1 MSEKTTKTAVKTAQN
16 KADKKPAT
24 ASKSSVA
31 SPKIAAKKTASKT
44 AATKKSAPKA
54 SKPAVKKESTKPT
67 AAKTSTKTAVSKSTK
82 SAAKKPATK
91 TENKTAVKKEEN
103 IKALTSTFG
112 LPTSVEKEGLKKPKI
127 TPRQN
132 PAKAKHQS
140 TAEKASPKTKSASS
154 TVTFDTIKKASKQK
168 GTELAKSSEN
178 STSKKL
184 INSLKIIENISHTL
198 GISDRE
204 RITFDIEEISPNE
217 LRVRIVNGTKNFKSP
232 WFAIKNEE
240 PYIFMPAEI
249 LDMVFRMLRTAQ
261 KESFELRLERS
272 IWQHMPI
279 DFGDVWRVAMDELA
293 RSNFA
298 KEPDLEKLI
307 AKIKQE
313 HPNLFV
319 DMTSFIAGE

>member
-1 MSEKTTKTAVKTAQN
+1 MSEKTTKTAVKKTAT
-16 KADKKPAT
+16 KTAAKSAVKKPANKT
-24 ASKSSVA
+24 ESKR
-31 SPKIAAKKTASKT
+31 
-44 AATKKSAPKA
+44 ATKKA
-54 SKPAVKKESTKPT
+54 
-67 AAKTSTKTAVSKSTK
+67 
-82 SAAKKPATK
+82 
-91 TENKTAVKKEEN
+91 EN
-103 IKALTSTFG
+103 IGALTSTFG
-112 LPTSVEKEGLKKPKI
+112 LPTSVENEELKKPKI

-132 PAKAKHQS
+132 PAKAKRQS
-140 TAEKASPKTKSASS
+140 AIEKNSPKSQKATQA
-154 TVTFDTIKKASKQK
+154 FDSIKKANKQK
-168 GTELAKSSEN
+168 STELAKSNEN

-204 RITFDIEEISPNE
+204 RITFDIEEVSSNE

-293 RSNFA
+293 RGNFA

>member
-1 MSEKTTKTAVKTAQN
+1 MSEKTTKTAVK
-16 KADKKPAT
+16 
-24 ASKSSVA
+24 
-31 SPKIAAKKTASKT
+31 KTAT
-44 AATKKSAPKA
+44 
-54 SKPAVKKESTKPT
+54 KPAVKKP
-67 AAKTSTKTAVSKSTK
+67 AV
-82 SAAKKPATK
+82 KKPASK
-91 TENKTAVKKEEN
+91 TESKIATKKAEN
-103 IKALTSTFG
+103 IGALTSTFG
-112 LPTSVEKEGLKKPKI
+112 LPTSVENEELKKPKI

-132 PAKAKHQS
+132 PAKAKRQS
-140 TAEKASPKTKSASS
+140 AIEKSSPKSQKATQA
-154 TVTFDTIKKASKQK
+154 FDSIKKANKQK
-168 GTELAKSSEN
+168 STELAKSNEN

-204 RITFDIEEISPNE
+204 RITFDIEEVSSNE
-217 LRVRIVNGTKNFKSP
+217 LRIRIVNGTKNFKSP

-261 KESFELRLERS
+261 KESFDLRLERS

-293 RSNFA
+293 RGNFA

>member
-1 MSEKTTKTAVKTAQN
+1 MSEKTTKTTV
-16 KADKKPAT
+16 
-24 ASKSSVA
+24 
-31 SPKIAAKKTASKT
+31 KKTA
-44 AATKKSAPKA
+44 A
-54 SKPAVKKESTKPT
+54 
-67 AAKTSTKTAVSKSTK
+67 
-82 SAAKKPATK
+82 
-91 TENKTAVKKEEN
+91 KTAVKKPAAKTAAKPAIKKSAAASKSSTASTKTATKKPASKTESKRAAKKAEN
-103 IKALTSTFG
+103 IGALTSTFG
-112 LPTSVEKEGLKKPKI
+112 LPTSVENEELKKPKI

-132 PAKAKHQS
+132 PAKAKRQS
-140 TAEKASPKTKSASS
+140 MTEKTSPKSQKATQA
-154 TVTFDTIKKASKQK
+154 FDSVKKTNKQK
-168 GTELAKSSEN
+168 STELAKSD

-204 RITFDIEEISPNE
+204 RITFDIEEVSSNE

-293 RSNFA
+293 RGNFA

>member
-1 MSEKTTKTAVKTAQN
+1 MSEKTTKTAVK
-16 KADKKPAT
+16 
-24 ASKSSVA
+24 
-31 SPKIAAKKTASKT
+31 KT
-44 AATKKSAPKA
+44 AA
-54 SKPAVKKESTKPT
+54 
-67 AAKTSTKTAVSKSTK
+67 
-82 SAAKKPATK
+82 
-91 TENKTAVKKEEN
+91 KTAVKKSAAASKSSTASTKTATKKPASKTESKRAAKKAEN
-103 IKALTSTFG
+103 IGALTSTFG
-112 LPTSVEKEGLKKPKI
+112 LPTSVENEELKKPKI

-132 PAKAKHQS
+132 PAKAKRQS
-140 TAEKASPKTKSASS
+140 AIEKTSPKSQKATQA
-154 TVTFDTIKKASKQK
+154 FDSVKKTSKQK
-168 GTELAKSSEN
+168 STELAKSD

-204 RITFDIEEISPNE
+204 RITFDIEEVSSNE

-293 RSNFA
+293 RGNFA

>member
-1 MSEKTTKTAVKTAQN
+1 MSEKTTKTAVKKTAT
-16 KADKKPAT
+16 KPAIKKTATKTAAKSAVKKPAA
-24 ASKSSVA
+24 ASKSS
-31 SPKIAAKKTASKT
+31 TA
-44 AATKKSAPKA
+44 
-54 SKPAVKKESTKPT
+54 
-67 AAKTSTKTAVSKSTK
+67 STKTAT
-82 SAAKKPATK
+82 KKPASK
-91 TENKTAVKKEEN
+91 TESKRATKKAEN
-103 IKALTSTFG
+103 IGALTSTFG
-112 LPTSVEKEGLKKPKI
+112 LPTSVEKELKKPKI

-132 PAKAKHQS
+132 PAKAKRQS
-140 TAEKASPKTKSASS
+140 AIEKSSPKSQKATQA
-154 TVTFDTIKKASKQK
+154 FDSIKKANKQK
-168 GTELAKSSEN
+168 STELAKSNEN

-204 RITFDIEEISPNE
+204 RITFDIEEVSSNE
-217 LRVRIVNGTKNFKSP
+217 LRIRIVNGTKNFKSP

-293 RSNFA
+293 RGNFA

>member
-1 MSEKTTKTAVKTAQN
+1 MSEKTTKTAVKKTAT
-16 KADKKPAT
+16 KPAIKKTATKTAAKSAVKKPAA
-24 ASKSSVA
+24 ASKSS
-31 SPKIAAKKTASKT
+31 TA
-44 AATKKSAPKA
+44 
-54 SKPAVKKESTKPT
+54 
-67 AAKTSTKTAVSKSTK
+67 STKTAT
-82 SAAKKPATK
+82 KKPASK
-91 TENKTAVKKEEN
+91 TESKRATKKAEN
-103 IKALTSTFG
+103 IGALTSTFG
-112 LPTSVEKEGLKKPKI
+112 LPTSVENEELKKPKI

-132 PAKAKHQS
+132 PAKAKRQS
-140 TAEKASPKTKSASS
+140 ETEKSSPKSQKATQA
-154 TVTFDTIKKASKQK
+154 FDSIKKANKQK
-168 GTELAKSSEN
+168 STELAKSD

-204 RITFDIEEISPNE
+204 RITFDIEEVSSNE
-217 LRVRIVNGTKNFKSP
+217 LRIRIVNGTKNFKSP

-261 KESFELRLERS
+261 KESFDLRLERS

-293 RSNFA
+293 RGNFA

>member
-1 MSEKTTKTAVKTAQN
+1 MSEKTTKTAVKKTATKTAAN
-16 KADKKPAT
+16 SAVKKPAA
-24 ASKSSVA
+24 ASKSS
-31 SPKIAAKKTASKT
+31 TA
-44 AATKKSAPKA
+44 
-54 SKPAVKKESTKPT
+54 
-67 AAKTSTKTAVSKSTK
+67 STKTAVKKPASKTESK
-82 SAAKKPATK
+82 RAAKKA
-91 TENKTAVKKEEN
+91 EN
-103 IKALTSTFG
+103 IGALTSTFG
-112 LPTSVEKEGLKKPKI
+112 LPTSVENEELKKPKI

-132 PAKAKHQS
+132 PAKAKRQS
-140 TAEKASPKTKSASS
+140 VREKSSPKSQKATQA
-154 TVTFDTIKKASKQK
+154 FDSIKKANKQK
-168 GTELAKSSEN
+168 STELAKSNEN

-204 RITFDIEEISPNE
+204 RITFDIEEVSSNE
-217 LRVRIVNGTKNFKSP
+217 LRIRIVNGTKNFKSP

-261 KESFELRLERS
+261 KESFDLRLERS

-293 RSNFA
+293 RGNFA

>member
-1 MSEKTTKTAVKTAQN
+1 MSEKTTKTAVKKTAT
-16 KADKKPAT
+16 KTAAKSDVKKPAA
-24 ASKSSVA
+24 ASKSS
-31 SPKIAAKKTASKT
+31 TA
-44 AATKKSAPKA
+44 
-54 SKPAVKKESTKPT
+54 
-67 AAKTSTKTAVSKSTK
+67 STKT
-82 SAAKKPATK
+82 AAKKPASK
-91 TENKTAVKKEEN
+91 TESKRAAKKAEN
-103 IKALTSTFG
+103 IGALTSTFG
-112 LPTSVEKEGLKKPKI
+112 LPTSVENEELKKPKI

-132 PAKAKHQS
+132 PAKTKRQS
-140 TAEKASPKTKSASS
+140 ETEKTSPKSQKASS
-154 TVTFDTIKKASKQK
+154 TQAFDSVKKISKQK
-168 GTELAKSSEN
+168 STELAKSD

-204 RITFDIEEISPNE
+204 RITFDIEEVSSNE

-293 RSNFA
+293 RGNFA

>member
-1 MSEKTTKTAVKTAQN
+1 MSEKTTKTAVKKTAT
-16 KADKKPAT
+16 KTAAKSAVKKPA
-24 ASKSSVA
+24 
-31 SPKIAAKKTASKT
+31 SKT
-44 AATKKSAPKA
+44 ESKRATKKA
-54 SKPAVKKESTKPT
+54 
-67 AAKTSTKTAVSKSTK
+67 
-82 SAAKKPATK
+82 
-91 TENKTAVKKEEN
+91 EN
-103 IKALTSTFG
+103 IGALTSTFG
-112 LPTSVEKEGLKKPKI
+112 LPTSVEKELKKPKI

-132 PAKAKHQS
+132 PAKAKGQS
-140 TAEKASPKTKSASS
+140 ETEKSSPKSQKATQA
-154 TVTFDTIKKASKQK
+154 FDSIKKANKQK
-168 GTELAKSSEN
+168 STELAKSNEN

-204 RITFDIEEISPNE
+204 RITFDIEEVSSNE
-217 LRVRIVNGTKNFKSP
+217 LRIRIVNGTKNFKSP

-261 KESFELRLERS
+261 KESFDLRLERS

-293 RSNFA
+293 RGNFA

>member
-1 MSEKTTKTAVKTAQN
+1 MSEKTTKTAVKKTAT
-16 KADKKPAT
+16 KPAIKKTATKTAAKSAVKKPAA
-24 ASKSSVA
+24 ASKSSTA
-31 SPKIAAKKTASKT
+31 STKIATKKPASKT
-44 AATKKSAPKA
+44 ESKRATKKA
-54 SKPAVKKESTKPT
+54 
-67 AAKTSTKTAVSKSTK
+67 
-82 SAAKKPATK
+82 
-91 TENKTAVKKEEN
+91 EN
-103 IKALTSTFG
+103 IGTLTSTFG
-112 LPTSVEKEGLKKPKI
+112 LPTSVEKELKKPKI

-132 PAKAKHQS
+132 PAKAKRQS
-140 TAEKASPKTKSASS
+140 MTEKSSPKSQKATQA
-154 TVTFDTIKKASKQK
+154 FDSIKKAGKQK
-168 GTELAKSSEN
+168 STELAKSNEN

-204 RITFDIEEISPNE
+204 RITFDIEEVSSNE
-217 LRVRIVNGTKNFKSP
+217 LRIRIVNGTKNFKSP

-261 KESFELRLERS
+261 KESFDLRLERS

-293 RSNFA
+293 RGNFA

>member
-1 MSEKTTKTAVKTAQN
+1 MSEKTTKTAVK
-16 KADKKPAT
+16 
-24 ASKSSVA
+24 
-31 SPKIAAKKTASKT
+31 KTAT
-44 AATKKSAPKA
+44 
-54 SKPAVKKESTKPT
+54 KPAVKKPAAKT
-67 AAKTSTKTAVSKSTK
+67 AAKTAT
-82 SAAKKPATK
+82 KKPASKIESKRATK
-91 TENKTAVKKEEN
+91 KAEN
-103 IKALTSTFG
+103 IGILTSTFG
-112 LPTSVEKEGLKKPKI
+112 LPTSVEKELKKPKI

-132 PAKAKHQS
+132 PAKAKGQS
-140 TAEKASPKTKSASS
+140 VREKSSLKSQKA
-154 TVTFDTIKKASKQK
+154 TQAFDSIKKANKQK
-168 GTELAKSSEN
+168 STELAKSNEN

-204 RITFDIEEISPNE
+204 RITFDIEEVSSNE
-217 LRVRIVNGTKNFKSP
+217 LRIRIVNGTKNFKSP

-261 KESFELRLERS
+261 KESFDLRLERS

-293 RSNFA
+293 RGNFA

-319 DMTSFIAGE
+319 DMTGFIAGE

>member
-1 MSEKTTKTAVKTAQN
+1 MSEKTTKTAVKKTAT
-16 KADKKPAT
+16 KTAVKKPTA
-24 ASKSSVA
+24 ASKSS
-31 SPKIAAKKTASKT
+31 TA
-44 AATKKSAPKA
+44 
-54 SKPAVKKESTKPT
+54 
-67 AAKTSTKTAVSKSTK
+67 STKTAV
-82 SAAKKPATK
+82 KKPASK
-91 TENKTAVKKEEN
+91 TESKRATKKAEN
-103 IKALTSTFG
+103 IGALTSTFG
-112 LPTSVEKEGLKKPKI
+112 LPTSVENEELKKPKI

-132 PAKAKHQS
+132 PAKAKRQS
-140 TAEKASPKTKSASS
+140 MTEKTSPKSQKATQA
-154 TVTFDTIKKASKQK
+154 FDSIKKTNKQK
-168 GTELAKSSEN
+168 STELAKSD

-204 RITFDIEEISPNE
+204 RITFDIEEVSSNE

-293 RSNFA
+293 RGNFA

>member
-1 MSEKTTKTAVKTAQN
+1 MSEKTTKTAVKTAT
-16 KADKKPAT
+16 KTAAKSAVKKPAA
-24 ASKSSVA
+24 ASKSS
-31 SPKIAAKKTASKT
+31 TASTKTVVKKPTTKT
-44 AATKKSAPKA
+44 AA
-54 SKPAVKKESTKPT
+54 
-67 AAKTSTKTAVSKSTK
+67 
-82 SAAKKPATK
+82 
-91 TENKTAVKKEEN
+91 KTAVKKPASKTESKRAVKKAEN
-103 IKALTSTFG
+103 IGALTSTFG
-112 LPTSVEKEGLKKPKI
+112 LPTSVENEELKKPKI

-132 PAKAKHQS
+132 PAKAKRQS
-140 TAEKASPKTKSASS
+140 AIEKSSAKSQKATQAFDSVKKTN
-154 TVTFDTIKKASKQK
+154 KQK
-168 GTELAKSSEN
+168 STELAKSD

-204 RITFDIEEISPNE
+204 RITFDIEEVSSNE
-217 LRVRIVNGTKNFKSP
+217 LRIRIVNGTKNFKSP

-293 RSNFA
+293 RGNFA

>member
-1 MSEKTTKTAVKTAQN
+1 MSEKTTKTAVK
-16 KADKKPAT
+16 
-24 ASKSSVA
+24 
-31 SPKIAAKKTASKT
+31 KTA
-44 AATKKSAPKA
+44 
-54 SKPAVKKESTKPT
+54 
-67 AAKTSTKTAVSKSTK
+67 TKTAV
-82 SAAKKPATK
+82 KKPATK
-91 TENKTAVKKEEN
+91 TAVKKPAAASKSSTASTKTAAKKPTSKTESKRATKKAEN
-103 IKALTSTFG
+103 IGALTSTFG
-112 LPTSVEKEGLKKPKI
+112 LPTSVENEELKKPKI

-132 PAKAKHQS
+132 PAKAKGQS
-140 TAEKASPKTKSASS
+140 AIEKSSPKSQKATQA
-154 TVTFDTIKKASKQK
+154 FDSIKKANKQK
-168 GTELAKSSEN
+168 STELAKSD

-204 RITFDIEEISPNE
+204 RITFDIEEVSSNE

-293 RSNFA
+293 RGNFA

>member
-1 MSEKTTKTAVKTAQN
+1 MSEKTTKTAVKKTAT
-16 KADKKPAT
+16 KPA
-24 ASKSSVA
+24 
-31 SPKIAAKKTASKT
+31 IKKTA
-44 AATKKSAPKA
+44 A
-54 SKPAVKKESTKPT
+54 
-67 AAKTSTKTAVSKSTK
+67 
-82 SAAKKPATK
+82 
-91 TENKTAVKKEEN
+91 KTAVKKPAAASKSSTASTKTATKKPASKTESKIATKKAEN
-103 IKALTSTFG
+103 IGALTSTFG
-112 LPTSVEKEGLKKPKI
+112 LPTSVENEELKKPKI

-132 PAKAKHQS
+132 PAKAKRQS
-140 TAEKASPKTKSASS
+140 VREKSSPKSQKATQA
-154 TVTFDTIKKASKQK
+154 FDSIKKANKQK
-168 GTELAKSSEN
+168 STELAKSNEN

-204 RITFDIEEISPNE
+204 RITFDIEEVSSNE
-217 LRVRIVNGTKNFKSP
+217 LRIRIVNGTKNFKSP

-261 KESFELRLERS
+261 KESFDLRLERS

-293 RSNFA
+293 RGNFA

>member
-1 MSEKTTKTAVKTAQN
+1 MSEKTTKTAVK
-16 KADKKPAT
+16 KPAT
-24 ASKSSVA
+24 KPA
-31 SPKIAAKKTASKT
+31 IKKTVTKT
-44 AATKKSAPKA
+44 AA
-54 SKPAVKKESTKPT
+54 KPAVKKSAAASKSST
-67 AAKTSTKTAVSKSTK
+67 ASTKTAT
-82 SAAKKPATK
+82 KKPASK
-91 TENKTAVKKEEN
+91 TESKRAVKKAEN
-103 IKALTSTFG
+103 IGALTSTFG
-112 LPTSVEKEGLKKPKI
+112 LPTSVENEELKKPKI

-132 PAKAKHQS
+132 PAKAKGQS
-140 TAEKASPKTKSASS
+140 ETEKTSPKSQKATQA
-154 TVTFDTIKKASKQK
+154 FDSVKKTSKQK
-168 GTELAKSSEN
+168 STELAKSD

-204 RITFDIEEISPNE
+204 RITFDIEEVSSNE

-293 RSNFA
+293 RGNFA

>member
-1 MSEKTTKTAVKTAQN
+1 MSEKTTKTAVKKTAT
-16 KADKKPAT
+16 KT
-24 ASKSSVA
+24 
-31 SPKIAAKKTASKT
+31 AAKT
-44 AATKKSAPKA
+44 ATKKSAAA
-54 SKPAVKKESTKPT
+54 SKSST
-67 AAKTSTKTAVSKSTK
+67 ASTKTAT
-82 SAAKKPATK
+82 KKPASK
-91 TENKTAVKKEEN
+91 TESKRATKKAEN
-103 IKALTSTFG
+103 IGALTSTFG
-112 LPTSVEKEGLKKPKI
+112 LPTSVENEELKKPKI

-132 PAKAKHQS
+132 PAKAKRQS
-140 TAEKASPKTKSASS
+140 AIEKTSPKSQKATQA
-154 TVTFDTIKKASKQK
+154 FDTTKKTNKQK
-168 GTELAKSSEN
+168 STELAKSD

-204 RITFDIEEISPNE
+204 RITFDIEEVSSNE

-293 RSNFA
+293 RGNFA

>member
-1 MSEKTTKTAVKTAQN
+1 MSEKTTKTAVK
-16 KADKKPAT
+16 KP
-24 ASKSSVA
+24 
-31 SPKIAAKKTASKT
+31 
-44 AATKKSAPKA
+44 
-54 SKPAVKKESTKPT
+54 
-67 AAKTSTKTAVSKSTK
+67 AAKTATKP
-82 SAAKKPATK
+82 AAKKPAAASKSSTASTK
-91 TENKTAVKKEEN
+91 TATKKPASKTESKRAVKKAEN
-103 IKALTSTFG
+103 IGALTSTFG
-112 LPTSVEKEGLKKPKI
+112 LPTSVENEELKKPKI

-132 PAKAKHQS
+132 PAKAKGQS
-140 TAEKASPKTKSASS
+140 ETEKTSPKSQKATQA
-154 TVTFDTIKKASKQK
+154 FDSVKKTNKQK
-168 GTELAKSSEN
+168 STELAKSD

-204 RITFDIEEISPNE
+204 RITFDIEEVSSNE

-293 RSNFA
+293 RGNFA

>member
-1 MSEKTTKTAVKTAQN
+1 MSEKTTKTAVKTA
-16 KADKKPAT
+16 
-24 ASKSSVA
+24 V
-31 SPKIAAKKTASKT
+31 KTA
-44 AATKKSAPKA
+44 
-54 SKPAVKKESTKPT
+54 
-67 AAKTSTKTAVSKSTK
+67 TKT
-82 SAAKKPATK
+82 AAKKPAAASKSSTANTK
-91 TENKTAVKKEEN
+91 TAAKKPASKTESKRATKKAEN
-103 IKALTSTFG
+103 IGALTSTFG
-112 LPTSVEKEGLKKPKI
+112 LPTSVENEELKKPKI

-132 PAKAKHQS
+132 PAKAKRQS
-140 TAEKASPKTKSASS
+140 AIEKTSPKSQKATQA
-154 TVTFDTIKKASKQK
+154 FDSIKKDGKQK
-168 GTELAKSSEN
+168 STELAKSD

-204 RITFDIEEISPNE
+204 RITFDIEEVSSNE

-293 RSNFA
+293 RGNFA

>member
-1 MSEKTTKTAVKTAQN
+1 MSEKTTKTAVK
-16 KADKKPAT
+16 
-24 ASKSSVA
+24 
-31 SPKIAAKKTASKT
+31 KTAT
-44 AATKKSAPKA
+44 
-54 SKPAVKKESTKPT
+54 KPAV
-67 AAKTSTKTAVSKSTK
+67 
-82 SAAKKPATK
+82 KKPATK
-91 TENKTAVKKEEN
+91 TAAKSAVKKPAAASKSSTASTKTATKKPASKTESKRAAKKAEN
-103 IKALTSTFG
+103 IGALTSAFG
-112 LPTSVEKEGLKKPKI
+112 LPTSVEKELKKPKI

-132 PAKAKHQS
+132 PAKAKRQS
-140 TAEKASPKTKSASS
+140 ETEKSSPKSQKATQA
-154 TVTFDTIKKASKQK
+154 FDSIKKAGKQK
-168 GTELAKSSEN
+168 STELAKSNEN

-204 RITFDIEEISPNE
+204 RITFDIEEVSSNE
-217 LRVRIVNGTKNFKSP
+217 LRIRIVNGTKNFKSP

-293 RSNFA
+293 RGNFA

>member
-1 MSEKTTKTAVKTAQN
+1 MSEKTTKTAVK
-16 KADKKPAT
+16 
-24 ASKSSVA
+24 
-31 SPKIAAKKTASKT
+31 KTAT
-44 AATKKSAPKA
+44 
-54 SKPAVKKESTKPT
+54 KPAVKKPATKKPAAASKSSTASTKP
-67 AAKTSTKTAVSKSTK
+67 AI
-82 SAAKKPATK
+82 KKPASK
-91 TENKTAVKKEEN
+91 TESKIATKKAEN
-103 IKALTSTFG
+103 IGALTSTFG
-112 LPTSVEKEGLKKPKI
+112 LPTSVEKELKKPKI

-132 PAKAKHQS
+132 PAKAKGQS
-140 TAEKASPKTKSASS
+140 VREKSSPKSQKATQA
-154 TVTFDTIKKASKQK
+154 FDSIKKSNKQK
-168 GTELAKSSEN
+168 STELAKSNEN

-204 RITFDIEEISPNE
+204 RITFDIEEVSSNE
-217 LRVRIVNGTKNFKSP
+217 LRIRIVNGTKNFKSP

-261 KESFELRLERS
+261 KESFDLRLERS

-293 RSNFA
+293 RGNFA

-319 DMTSFIAGE
+319 DMTGFIAGE

>member
-1 MSEKTTKTAVKTAQN
+1 MSEKTTKTAVKKTAT
-16 KADKKPAT
+16 KPAIKKTATKTAAKSAVKKPAA
-24 ASKSSVA
+24 ASKSS
-31 SPKIAAKKTASKT
+31 TA
-44 AATKKSAPKA
+44 
-54 SKPAVKKESTKPT
+54 
-67 AAKTSTKTAVSKSTK
+67 STKTAT
-82 SAAKKPATK
+82 KKPASK
-91 TENKTAVKKEEN
+91 TESKRATKKAEN
-103 IKALTSTFG
+103 IGALTSTFG
-112 LPTSVEKEGLKKPKI
+112 LPTSVEKELKKPKI

-132 PAKAKHQS
+132 PAKAKRQS
-140 TAEKASPKTKSASS
+140 ETEKSSPKSQKATQA
-154 TVTFDTIKKASKQK
+154 FDSIKKAGKQK
-168 GTELAKSSEN
+168 STELAKSNEN

-204 RITFDIEEISPNE
+204 RITFDIEEVSSNE
-217 LRVRIVNGTKNFKSP
+217 LRIRIVNGTKNFKSP

-261 KESFELRLERS
+261 KESFDLRLERS

-293 RSNFA
+293 RGNFA

>member
-1 MSEKTTKTAVKTAQN
+1 MSEKTTKTAVK
-16 KADKKPAT
+16 
-24 ASKSSVA
+24 
-31 SPKIAAKKTASKT
+31 KTATKT
-44 AATKKSAPKA
+44 AAKTAT
-54 SKPAVKKESTKPT
+54 KPAVKKPAAASKSST
-67 AAKTSTKTAVSKSTK
+67 ASTKTAT
-82 SAAKKPATK
+82 KKPANK
-91 TENKTAVKKEEN
+91 TESKRATKKAEN
-103 IKALTSTFG
+103 IGALTSTFG
-112 LPTSVEKEGLKKPKI
+112 LPTSVENEELKKPKI

-132 PAKAKHQS
+132 PAKAKRQS
-140 TAEKASPKTKSASS
+140 MTEKSSPKSQKATQA
-154 TVTFDTIKKASKQK
+154 FDTTKKTNKQK
-168 GTELAKSSEN
+168 STELAKSD

-204 RITFDIEEISPNE
+204 RITFDIEEVSSNE
-217 LRVRIVNGTKNFKSP
+217 LRIRIVNGTKNFKSP

-293 RSNFA
+293 RGNFA

>member
-1 MSEKTTKTAVKTAQN
+1 MLMRYLLRLKTAFTPKKASWSGAIKIGEKMSEKTTKTTVK
-16 KADKKPAT
+16 
-24 ASKSSVA
+24 
-31 SPKIAAKKTASKT
+31 
-44 AATKKSAPKA
+44 
-54 SKPAVKKESTKPT
+54 T
-67 AAKTSTKTAVSKSTK
+67 AAKT
-82 SAAKKPATK
+82 AA
-91 TENKTAVKKEEN
+91 KTAVKKPASKTESKRAVKKAEN
-103 IKALTSTFG
+103 IGALTSTFG
-112 LPTSVEKEGLKKPKI
+112 LPTSVENEELKKPKI

-132 PAKAKHQS
+132 PAKAKRQS
-140 TAEKASPKTKSASS
+140 MTEKTSPKSQKASS
-154 TVTFDTIKKASKQK
+154 TQAFDSVKKTNKQK
-168 GTELAKSSEN
+168 STELAKSD

-204 RITFDIEEISPNE
+204 RITFDIEEVSSNE
-217 LRVRIVNGTKNFKSP
+217 LRIRIVNGTKNFKSP

-293 RSNFA
+293 RGNFA

>member
-1 MSEKTTKTAVKTAQN
+1 MSEKTTKTAVKTAT
-16 KADKKPAT
+16 KTAAKTATKSAVKKPATKTAAKSAAKKSAT
-24 ASKSSVA
+24 ASKSS
-31 SPKIAAKKTASKT
+31 TA
-44 AATKKSAPKA
+44 
-54 SKPAVKKESTKPT
+54 
-67 AAKTSTKTAVSKSTK
+67 STKTATKKPASKTESK
-82 SAAKKPATK
+82 RAAKKA
-91 TENKTAVKKEEN
+91 EN
-103 IKALTSTFG
+103 IGALTSTFG
-112 LPTSVEKEGLKKPKI
+112 LPTSVENEELKKPKI

-132 PAKAKHQS
+132 PAKAKRQS
-140 TAEKASPKTKSASS
+140 MTEKTSAKSQKA
-154 TVTFDTIKKASKQK
+154 TQAFDTTKKANNQK
-168 GTELAKSSEN
+168 STELAKSD

-204 RITFDIEEISPNE
+204 RITFDIEEVSSNE
-217 LRVRIVNGTKNFKSP
+217 LRIRIVNGTKNFKSP

-293 RSNFA
+293 RGNFA

>member
-1 MSEKTTKTAVKTAQN
+1 MSEKTTKTAVK
-16 KADKKPAT
+16 
-24 ASKSSVA
+24 
-31 SPKIAAKKTASKT
+31 KTAT
-44 AATKKSAPKA
+44 
-54 SKPAVKKESTKPT
+54 KPAV
-67 AAKTSTKTAVSKSTK
+67 
-82 SAAKKPATK
+82 KKPATK
-91 TENKTAVKKEEN
+91 TAAKSAVKKPAAASKSSTASTKTAVKKPASKTESKRAAKKAEN
-103 IKALTSTFG
+103 IGALTSTFG
-112 LPTSVEKEGLKKPKI
+112 LPTSVEKEELKKPKI

-132 PAKAKHQS
+132 PAKAKRQS
-140 TAEKASPKTKSASS
+140 AIEKSSPKSQKATQA
-154 TVTFDTIKKASKQK
+154 FDSVKKTNKQK
-168 GTELAKSSEN
+168 STELAKSNEN

-204 RITFDIEEISPNE
+204 RITFDIEEVSSNE

-293 RSNFA
+293 RGNFA

>member
-1 MSEKTTKTAVKTAQN
+1 MSEKTTKTAVKKTAT
-16 KADKKPAT
+16 KPAIKKTATKTAAKSAVKKPAA
-24 ASKSSVA
+24 ASKSS
-31 SPKIAAKKTASKT
+31 TA
-44 AATKKSAPKA
+44 
-54 SKPAVKKESTKPT
+54 
-67 AAKTSTKTAVSKSTK
+67 STKTAT
-82 SAAKKPATK
+82 KKPASK
-91 TENKTAVKKEEN
+91 TESKRATKKAEN
-103 IKALTSTFG
+103 IGALTSTFG
-112 LPTSVEKEGLKKPKI
+112 LPTSVEKELKKPKI

-132 PAKAKHQS
+132 PAKAKRQS
-140 TAEKASPKTKSASS
+140 ETEKSSPKSQKATQA
-154 TVTFDTIKKASKQK
+154 FDSIKKANKQK
-168 GTELAKSSEN
+168 STELAKSNEN

-204 RITFDIEEISPNE
+204 RITFDIEEVSSNE
-217 LRVRIVNGTKNFKSP
+217 LRIRIVNGTKNFKSP

-261 KESFELRLERS
+261 KESFDLRLERS

-293 RSNFA
+293 RGNFA

>member
-1 MSEKTTKTAVKTAQN
+1 MSEKTTKTAIKKTAT
-16 KADKKPAT
+16 KTAVKSAVKKPAA
-24 ASKSSVA
+24 ASKSS
-31 SPKIAAKKTASKT
+31 TA
-44 AATKKSAPKA
+44 
-54 SKPAVKKESTKPT
+54 
-67 AAKTSTKTAVSKSTK
+67 STKTATKKPTSKTESK
-82 SAAKKPATK
+82 RAAKKA
-91 TENKTAVKKEEN
+91 EN
-103 IKALTSTFG
+103 IGALTSTFG
-112 LPTSVEKEGLKKPKI
+112 LPTSVENEELKKPKI

-132 PAKAKHQS
+132 PAKTKRQS
-140 TAEKASPKTKSASS
+140 MTEKSSPKSQKASS
-154 TVTFDTIKKASKQK
+154 TQTFDSVKKTSKQK
-168 GTELAKSSEN
+168 STELAKSD

-204 RITFDIEEISPNE
+204 RITFDIEEVSSNE
-217 LRVRIVNGTKNFKSP
+217 LRIRIVNGTKNFKSP

-293 RSNFA
+293 RGNFA

>member
-1 MSEKTTKTAVKTAQN
+1 MSEKTTKTAVKTA
-16 KADKKPAT
+16 T
-24 ASKSSVA
+24 
-31 SPKIAAKKTASKT
+31 KT
-44 AATKKSAPKA
+44 AA
-54 SKPAVKKESTKPT
+54 
-67 AAKTSTKTAVSKSTK
+67 
-82 SAAKKPATK
+82 
-91 TENKTAVKKEEN
+91 KTAVKKPAAASKSSTASTKTAAKKPVSKTESKRAAKKAEN
-103 IKALTSTFG
+103 IGALTSAFG
-112 LPTSVEKEGLKKPKI
+112 LPTSVENEELKKPKI

-132 PAKAKHQS
+132 PAKAKRQS
-140 TAEKASPKTKSASS
+140 MTEKTSPKSQKATQA
-154 TVTFDTIKKASKQK
+154 FDSIKKTNKQK
-168 GTELAKSSEN
+168 STELAKSD

-204 RITFDIEEISPNE
+204 RITFDIEEVSSNE
-217 LRVRIVNGTKNFKSP
+217 LRIRIVNGTKNFKSP

-293 RSNFA
+293 RGNFA

>member
-1 MSEKTTKTAVKTAQN
+1 MSEKTTKTTV
-16 KADKKPAT
+16 KKPAAKSAVKKPAA
-24 ASKSSVA
+24 ASKSS
-31 SPKIAAKKTASKT
+31 TAST
-44 AATKKSAPKA
+44 
-54 SKPAVKKESTKPT
+54 
-67 AAKTSTKTAVSKSTK
+67 KTSTKKPTNKTESKR
-82 SAAKKPATK
+82 AAKKA
-91 TENKTAVKKEEN
+91 EN
-103 IKALTSTFG
+103 IGALTSTFG
-112 LPTSVEKEGLKKPKI
+112 LPTSVENEELKKPKI

-132 PAKAKHQS
+132 PAKAKRQS
-140 TAEKASPKTKSASS
+140 AIEKTSLKNQKASS
-154 TVTFDTIKKASKQK
+154 TQAFDSIKKTNKQK
-168 GTELAKSSEN
+168 STELAKSD

-204 RITFDIEEISPNE
+204 RITFDIEEVSSNE
-217 LRVRIVNGTKNFKSP
+217 LRIRIVNGTKNFKSP

-293 RSNFA
+293 RGNFA

>member
-1 MSEKTTKTAVKTAQN
+1 MSEKTTKTAVKTAT
-16 KADKKPAT
+16 KTAAKSAVKKSAA
-24 ASKSSVA
+24 ASKSS
-31 SPKIAAKKTASKT
+31 TA
-44 AATKKSAPKA
+44 
-54 SKPAVKKESTKPT
+54 
-67 AAKTSTKTAVSKSTK
+67 STKTATKKPASKTESK
-82 SAAKKPATK
+82 RAAKKA
-91 TENKTAVKKEEN
+91 EN
-103 IKALTSTFG
+103 IGALTSTFG
-112 LPTSVEKEGLKKPKI
+112 LPTSVENEELKKPKI

-132 PAKAKHQS
+132 PAKAKRQS
-140 TAEKASPKTKSASS
+140 MTEKTSPKSQKATQA
-154 TVTFDTIKKASKQK
+154 FDTTKKTNKQK
-168 GTELAKSSEN
+168 STELAKSNEN

-204 RITFDIEEISPNE
+204 RITFDIEEVSSNE

-293 RSNFA
+293 RGNFA

>member
-1 MSEKTTKTAVKTAQN
+1 MSEKTTKTTV
-16 KADKKPAT
+16 
-24 ASKSSVA
+24 
-31 SPKIAAKKTASKT
+31 
-44 AATKKSAPKA
+44 
-54 SKPAVKKESTKPT
+54 
-67 AAKTSTKTAVSKSTK
+67 
-82 SAAKKPATK
+82 KKPATK
-91 TENKTAVKKEEN
+91 TAAKTATKTAAKKPAAASKSSTASTKTAAKKPASKTESKRAAKKAEN
-103 IKALTSTFG
+103 IGALTSTFG
-112 LPTSVEKEGLKKPKI
+112 LPTSVENEELKKPKI

-132 PAKAKHQS
+132 PAKAKRQS
-140 TAEKASPKTKSASS
+140 MTEKTSPKSQKATQA
-154 TVTFDTIKKASKQK
+154 FDSIKKTDNQK
-168 GTELAKSSEN
+168 STELAKSD

-204 RITFDIEEISPNE
+204 RITFDIEEVSSNE
-217 LRVRIVNGTKNFKSP
+217 LRIRIVNGTKNFKSP

-293 RSNFA
+293 RGNFA

>member
-1 MSEKTTKTAVKTAQN
+1 MSEKTTKTAVKTAT
-16 KADKKPAT
+16 KTAAKTAVKKSAA
-24 ASKSSVA
+24 ASKSS
-31 SPKIAAKKTASKT
+31 TA
-44 AATKKSAPKA
+44 
-54 SKPAVKKESTKPT
+54 
-67 AAKTSTKTAVSKSTK
+67 STKTAVKKPASKTESK
-82 SAAKKPATK
+82 RAAKKA
-91 TENKTAVKKEEN
+91 EN
-103 IKALTSTFG
+103 IGALTSTFG
-112 LPTSVEKEGLKKPKI
+112 LPTSVEKEELKKPKI

-132 PAKAKHQS
+132 PAKAKRQS
-140 TAEKASPKTKSASS
+140 MTEKTSPKSQKASAQA
-154 TVTFDTIKKASKQK
+154 FDTTKKANKQK
-168 GTELAKSSEN
+168 STELAKSD

-204 RITFDIEEISPNE
+204 RITFDIEEVSSNE

-293 RSNFA
+293 RGNFA

>member
-1 MSEKTTKTAVKTAQN
+1 MSEKTTKTAVKKTAA
-16 KADKKPAT
+16 KTAAKTATKKPD
-24 ASKSSVA
+24 ASKSS
-31 SPKIAAKKTASKT
+31 TA
-44 AATKKSAPKA
+44 
-54 SKPAVKKESTKPT
+54 
-67 AAKTSTKTAVSKSTK
+67 STKTAVKKPASKTESK
-82 SAAKKPATK
+82 RAAKKA
-91 TENKTAVKKEEN
+91 EN
-103 IKALTSTFG
+103 IGALTSTFG
-112 LPTSVEKEGLKKPKI
+112 LPTSVENEELKKPKI

-132 PAKAKHQS
+132 PAKAKRQS
-140 TAEKASPKTKSASS
+140 MTEKTSPKSQKATQA
-154 TVTFDTIKKASKQK
+154 FDSIKKTNKQK
-168 GTELAKSSEN
+168 STELAKSD

-204 RITFDIEEISPNE
+204 RITFDIEEVSSNE

-293 RSNFA
+293 RGNFA

>member
-1 MSEKTTKTAVKTAQN
+1 MSEKTTKTTVKTA
-16 KADKKPAT
+16 T
-24 ASKSSVA
+24 
-31 SPKIAAKKTASKT
+31 
-44 AATKKSAPKA
+44 
-54 SKPAVKKESTKPT
+54 KPAVKKPAAKT
-67 AAKTSTKTAVSKSTK
+67 AAKTAVKKSAAASKSNTASTKTAVKKPASKTESK
-82 SAAKKPATK
+82 RAAKKA
-91 TENKTAVKKEEN
+91 EN
-103 IKALTSTFG
+103 IGALTSTFG
-112 LPTSVEKEGLKKPKI
+112 LPTSVENEELKKPKI

-132 PAKAKHQS
+132 PAKAKRQS
-140 TAEKASPKTKSASS
+140 AIEKTSPKSQKATQA
-154 TVTFDTIKKASKQK
+154 FDSIKKANKQK
-168 GTELAKSSEN
+168 STELAKSD

-204 RITFDIEEISPNE
+204 RITFDIEEVSSNE
-217 LRVRIVNGTKNFKSP
+217 LRIRIVNGTKNFKSP

-293 RSNFA
+293 RGNFA

>member
-1 MSEKTTKTAVKTAQN
+1 MSEKTTKTA
-16 KADKKPAT
+16 
-24 ASKSSVA
+24 
-31 SPKIAAKKTASKT
+31 IKKTA
-44 AATKKSAPKA
+44 
-54 SKPAVKKESTKPT
+54 
-67 AAKTSTKTAVSKSTK
+67 TKTAT
-82 SAAKKPATK
+82 
-91 TENKTAVKKEEN
+91 KTAVKKLAAASKSSTASTKTATKKPASKTESKRAVKKAEN
-103 IKALTSTFG
+103 IGALTSTFG
-112 LPTSVEKEGLKKPKI
+112 LPTSVENEELKKPKI

-132 PAKAKHQS
+132 PAKAKRQS
-140 TAEKASPKTKSASS
+140 MTEKTSPKSQKASS
-154 TVTFDTIKKASKQK
+154 TQAFDSVKKTNKQK
-168 GTELAKSSEN
+168 STELAKSNEN

-204 RITFDIEEISPNE
+204 RITFDIEEVSSNE

-293 RSNFA
+293 RGNFA

>member
-1 MSEKTTKTAVKTAQN
+1 MSEKTTKTAVK
-16 KADKKPAT
+16 
-24 ASKSSVA
+24 
-31 SPKIAAKKTASKT
+31 KT
-44 AATKKSAPKA
+44 AA
-54 SKPAVKKESTKPT
+54 
-67 AAKTSTKTAVSKSTK
+67 K
-82 SAAKKPATK
+82 SAAKKPAAKTAAKPAAKKPAAASKSSTASTK
-91 TENKTAVKKEEN
+91 TAAKKPASKTESKRAAKKAEN
-103 IKALTSTFG
+103 IGALTSTFG
-112 LPTSVEKEGLKKPKI
+112 LPTSVENEELKKPKI

-132 PAKAKHQS
+132 PAKAKRQS
-140 TAEKASPKTKSASS
+140 MTEKTSPKSQKATQA
-154 TVTFDTIKKASKQK
+154 FDSVKKTNKQK
-168 GTELAKSSEN
+168 STELAKSD

-204 RITFDIEEISPNE
+204 RITFDIEEVSSNE
-217 LRVRIVNGTKNFKSP
+217 LRIRIVNGTKNFKSP

-293 RSNFA
+293 RGNFA

>member
-1 MSEKTTKTAVKTAQN
+1 MREKTTQTAVK
-16 KADKKPAT
+16 
-24 ASKSSVA
+24 
-31 SPKIAAKKTASKT
+31 KTAT
-44 AATKKSAPKA
+44 
-54 SKPAVKKESTKPT
+54 KPAVKKPAAKT
-67 AAKTSTKTAVSKSTK
+67 AAKSAV
-82 SAAKKPATK
+82 KKPASKTDSKRTTK
-91 TENKTAVKKEEN
+91 KAEN
-103 IKALTSTFG
+103 IGALTSTFG
-112 LPTSVEKEGLKKPKI
+112 LPTSVEKELKKPKI

-132 PAKAKHQS
+132 PAKAKRQS
-140 TAEKASPKTKSASS
+140 ETEKSSPKSQKATQA
-154 TVTFDTIKKASKQK
+154 FDSIKKAGKQK
-168 GTELAKSSEN
+168 STELAKSNEN

-204 RITFDIEEISPNE
+204 RITFDIEEVSSNE

-293 RSNFA
+293 RGNFA